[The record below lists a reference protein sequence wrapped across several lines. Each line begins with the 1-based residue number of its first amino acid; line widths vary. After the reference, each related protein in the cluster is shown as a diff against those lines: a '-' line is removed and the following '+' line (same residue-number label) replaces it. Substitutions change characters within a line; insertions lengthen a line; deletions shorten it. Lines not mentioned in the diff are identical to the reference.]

1 MASVGRTPK
10 RIRIDAGAAELSALR
25 YGETGNPTVVLQ
37 HGWADSAWSM
47 DCVAAPL
54 SDRYQVISLDI
65 RGHGHSDRG
74 PYHMMNFIGDLR
86 GVIERLELEEPIIM
100 GHSLGGQI
108 AAQMCGLYPDLPAV
122 LVLIEGVGPP
132 PHRLAATD
140 PDLLERQLSLR
151 QVERTRMPAKVR
163 TLPSVAAAAERLQAA
178 HPLLDAER
186 VNLLA
191 RENTVETG
199 DGQFQWRFDPATRDW
214 FNGHNQESAAQRW
227 RGITCPV
234 LVVNGGDSYER
245 YWKFIQ
251 DDPDA
256 FPEPLTGQALADR
269 LSNFSD
275 VRYVEIAGAGHM
287 LPYDKPDDLNTAIA
301 EFLKTTGV

>member
-1 MASVGRTPK
+1 MADVGATPQ
-10 RIRIDAGAAELSALR
+10 RIQIDAGAVEISALR
-25 YGETGNPTVVLQ
+25 YGETGNPPVILQ

-47 DCVAAPL
+47 DCVATPL
-54 SDRYQVISLDI
+54 SDRYQVISLDL

-74 PYHMMNFIGDLR
+74 PYHMLNFIGDLR
-86 GVIERLELEEPIIM
+86 GVIETLALDAPVIM

-108 AAQMCGLYPDLPAV
+108 AAQMCGLYPDLPRA
-122 LVLIEGVGPP
+122 LALIEGVGPP

-140 PDLLERQLSLR
+140 PDELERQFALR
-151 QVERTRMPAKVR
+151 QVERTRRPPKTR
-163 TLPSVAAAAERLQAA
+163 TLPNVAAAAERLQAA

-191 RENTVETG
+191 TENTVETE
-199 DGQFQWRFDPATRDW
+199 DGTRQWRFDPASRDW
-214 FNGHNQESAAQRW
+214 FNGHSQENAAQRW

-234 LVVNGGDSYER
+234 LVVNGGDSYDR

-256 FPEPLTGQALADR
+256 FPEPLTGDALADR
-269 LSNFSD
+269 LSNFAD
-275 VRYVEIAGAGHM
+275 VRYEEVAGAGHM
-287 LPYDKPDDLNTAIA
+287 LPYDKPDELNTVLA
-301 EFLKTTGV
+301 EFLKAV